1 MGEEIM
7 FIQTE
12 ETPNPATMKFLP
24 GRDVMGEGTLD
35 IASSADAAQSP
46 LAEIL
51 FGIEGVRG
59 IFLGK
64 DFITI
69 TKSDTKNWAAMKP
82 PVLTA
87 IMEHFTA
94 NKPIVAIAIA
104 GGIALAEPQQSSNA
118 EDAAIIAKIRDL
130 LDHKI
135 RPAVA
140 QDGGDITFQ
149 SYDDGVVYLNLKGS
163 CAGCPSS
170 SMTLKAGVENMLRHY
185 VPEVREVRQVR

>member
-1 MGEEIM
+1 M

-24 GRDVMGEGTLD
+24 GRDVMGQGTLEITSLD
-35 IASSADAAQSP
+35 AAAQSP
-46 LAEIL
+46 LAESL
-51 FGIEGVRG
+51 FHIEGVRG

-64 DFITI
+64 DFITV
-69 TKSDTKNWAAMKP
+69 TKDDAKGWAVMKP

-94 NKPIVAIAIA
+94 NKPVLKASETVAPVVEVGDENPIIV
-104 GGIALAEPQQSSNA
+104 
-118 EDAAIIAKIRDL
+118 KIREL

-149 SYDDGVVYLNLKGS
+149 SYEDGIVYLNMKVS

>member
-1 MGEEIM
+1 M

-24 GRDVMGEGTLD
+24 GRDIMGDRTLA
-35 IASSADAAQSP
+35 IESAEAAGESP
-46 LAEIL
+46 LAQTL
-51 FGIEGVRG
+51 FAIEGVRG

-64 DFITI
+64 DFITV
-69 TKSDTKNWAAMKP
+69 TKDESLSWSVMKP
-82 PVLTA
+82 PVLTV
-87 IMEHFTA
+87 IMEHLTS
-94 NKPIVAIAIA
+94 NKPVVTSGSEKTVVA
-104 GGIALAEPQQSSNA
+104 SD
-118 EDAAIIAKIRDL
+118 EDPIITKIRDL

-149 SYDDGVVYLNLKGS
+149 SFEDGIVYLNLKGS

-185 VPEVREVRQVR
+185 VPEVREVRQVRP

>member
-1 MGEEIM
+1 M

-24 GRDVMGEGTLD
+24 GRDVMVGTLE
-35 IASSADAAQSP
+35 IASAEAASQSP
-46 LAEIL
+46 LAEEL
-51 FGIEGVRG
+51 FKVEGVRG
-59 IFLGK
+59 VFLGK

-69 TKSDTKNWAAMKP
+69 TKDDRHSWAVMKP
-82 PVLTA
+82 PILTA

-94 NKPIVAIAIA
+94 NRPTVLAAAEQPAEASDNDPIV
-104 GGIALAEPQQSSNA
+104 
-118 EDAAIIAKIRDL
+118 AKIRDL

-140 QDGGDITFQ
+140 QDGGDITFH
-149 SYDDGVVYLNLKGS
+149 SYEDGIVYLNLKGS

-185 VPEVREVRQVR
+185 VPEVREVRQIR

>member
-1 MGEEIM
+1 M

-24 GRDVMGEGTLD
+24 GRDVMVGTLEVTSAKA
-35 IASSADAAQSP
+35 ASQSP
-46 LAEIL
+46 MAEEL
-51 FGIEGVRG
+51 FKIEGVRG
-59 IFLGK
+59 VFLGK
-64 DFITI
+64 DFITV
-69 TKSDTKNWAAMKP
+69 TKDDHHNWAVMKP
-82 PVLTA
+82 PILTA

-94 NKPIVAIAIA
+94 NRPV
-104 GGIALAEPQQSSNA
+104 LAESSVEA
-118 EDAAIIAKIRDL
+118 SPAAIDESNPIIAKIRDL

-140 QDGGDITFQ
+140 QDGGDITFH
-149 SYDDGVVYLNLKGS
+149 SYEDGIVYLNLKGS

-185 VPEVREVRQVR
+185 VPEVREVRQIR

>member
-1 MGEEIM
+1 M

-24 GRDVMGEGTLD
+24 GREVMGTGTLD
-35 IASSADAAQSP
+35 ITSAAEAAPSP
-46 LAEIL
+46 LAQAL
-51 FGIEGVRG
+51 FHIDGVRG

-64 DFITI
+64 DFITV
-69 TKSDTKNWAAMKP
+69 TKEDAKGWAAMKP

-87 IMEHFTA
+87 IMEHFTTG
-94 NKPIVAIAIA
+94 KPVLSATDKVEAVAET
-104 GGIALAEPQQSSNA
+104 GEHAEV
-118 EDAAIIAKIRDL
+118 IAKIREL

-149 SYDDGVVYLNLKGS
+149 SYEDGVVYLNLKGS

>member
-1 MGEEIM
+1 M

-24 GRDVMGEGTLD
+24 GRDVMGQGTLD
-35 IASSADAAQSP
+35 VGDAETATQSP
-46 LAEIL
+46 LAESPFKID
-51 FGIEGVRG
+51 GVRG

-64 DFITI
+64 DFVTV
-69 TKSDTKNWAAMKP
+69 TKDETKNWSMMKP
-82 PVLTA
+82 PILTT
-87 IMEHFTA
+87 IMEHFTTGKPVMVVTGA
-94 NKPIVAIAIA
+94 AEAAVTADEDPIVT
-104 GGIALAEPQQSSNA
+104 
-118 EDAAIIAKIRDL
+118 KIREL

-149 SYDDGVVYLNLKGS
+149 SYEDGIVYLNLKGS

>member
-1 MGEEIM
+1 M

-24 GRDVMGEGTLD
+24 GRDVMGQGTLD
-35 IASSADAAQSP
+35 IAAKTDAAQSP
-46 LAEIL
+46 LALSL
-51 FGIEGVRG
+51 FAIEGVRG
-59 IFLGK
+59 VFLGK
-64 DFITI
+64 DFVTV
-69 TKSDTKNWAAMKP
+69 TKDEAKNWAAMKP

-87 IMEHFTA
+87 IMEHFTSGKPVLVTEGAEQAVAA
-94 NKPIVAIAIA
+94 NDEGPIV
-104 GGIALAEPQQSSNA
+104 
-118 EDAAIIAKIRDL
+118 AKIRDL

-149 SYDDGVVYLNLKGS
+149 RFEDGIVYLNLKGS

>member
-1 MGEEIM
+1 M

-24 GRDVMGEGTLD
+24 GRDVMGQGTMD
-35 IASSADAAQSP
+35 IASEKDAAASP
-46 LAEIL
+46 LAQSL
-51 FGIEGVRG
+51 FAIDGVRG
-59 IFLGK
+59 IFLGR
-64 DFITI
+64 DFITV
-69 TKSDTKNWAAMKP
+69 TKDEAKNWAAMKP
-82 PVLTA
+82 PVLTT
-87 IMEHFTA
+87 IMEHFTSGRA
-94 NKPIVAIAIA
+94 VMSDAPNAVGAEPSPQKNADEDPIV
-104 GGIALAEPQQSSNA
+104 
-118 EDAAIIAKIRDL
+118 AKIRDL

-140 QDGGDITFQ
+140 QDGGDITFE
-149 SYDDGVVYLNLKGS
+149 SFEDGVVYLNLKGS

>member
-1 MGEEIM
+1 M

-24 GRDVMGEGTLD
+24 GRDVMGTGTLD
-35 IASSADAAQSP
+35 IESVEAATPSP
-46 LAEIL
+46 LAQSL
-51 FGIEGVRG
+51 FAIDGVRSV
-59 IFLGK
+59 FLGK
-64 DFITI
+64 DFITV
-69 TKSDTKNWAAMKP
+69 TKTETKNWAAMKP

-87 IMEHFTA
+87 IMEHFTS
-94 NKPIVAIAIA
+94 NKPVILMA
-104 GGIALAEPQQSSNA
+104 GTELPTADLGDEGP
-118 EDAAIIAKIRDL
+118 IIAKIRDL

-149 SYDDGVVYLNLKGS
+149 SYEDGVVYLNLKGS

>member
-1 MGEEIM
+1 M

-24 GRDVMGEGTLD
+24 GRDVMGHGALEIDT
-35 IASSADAAQSP
+35 AEAATQSP
-46 LAEIL
+46 LAQSL
-51 FGIEGVRG
+51 FAVEGVRRL
-59 IFLGK
+59 FFGK
-64 DFITI
+64 DFITV
-69 TKSDTKNWAAMKP
+69 TKDESKNWSVMKP

-87 IMEHFTA
+87 IMEHFTS
-94 NKPIVAIAIA
+94 NKPVMVESGVEAAVVV
-104 GGIALAEPQQSSNA
+104 A
-118 EDAAIIAKIRDL
+118 EDEDPIITKIRDL

-149 SYDDGVVYLNLKGS
+149 SFEDGIVYLNLKGS

-185 VPEVREVRQVR
+185 VPEVREVRQTRS

>member
-1 MGEEIM
+1 M

-24 GRDVMGEGTLD
+24 GRDVMGQGTLE
-35 IASSADAAQSP
+35 IMTAEAAAQSP
-46 LAEIL
+46 LAETI
-51 FGIEGVRG
+51 FKVDGVRN

-69 TKSDTKNWAAMKP
+69 TKDDKKNWAAMKP
-82 PVLTA
+82 PILSA
-87 IMEHFTA
+87 IMEHYIA
-94 NKPIVAIAIA
+94 NLPVTVASAAPSGAEQPQPATHDEDPIV
-104 GGIALAEPQQSSNA
+104 
-118 EDAAIIAKIRDL
+118 AKIRDL

-149 SYDDGVVYLNLKGS
+149 SFEDGVVYLNLKGS

-170 SMTLKAGVENMLRHY
+170 SLTLKAGVENMLRHY

>member
-1 MGEEIM
+1 M

-24 GRDVMGEGTLD
+24 GRDVMVGTLD
-35 IASSADAAQSP
+35 VANAEAASQSP
-46 LAEIL
+46 LAQEL
-51 FGIEGVRG
+51 FKIEGVRSV
-59 IFLGK
+59 FLGK
-64 DFITI
+64 DFITV
-69 TKSDTKNWAAMKP
+69 TKADSKSWSVMKP

-87 IMEHFTA
+87 IMEHFTSD
-94 NKPIVAIAIA
+94 KPIINST
-104 GGIALAEPQQSSNA
+104 AEATASDMGEVDP
-118 EDAAIIAKIRDL
+118 IIAKIRDL

-140 QDGGDITFQ
+140 QDGGDITFH
-149 SYDDGVVYLNLKGS
+149 SFEDGVVYLNLKGS

-185 VPEVREVRQVR
+185 VPEVREVKQIQ

>member
-1 MGEEIM
+1 M

-24 GRDVMGEGTLD
+24 GRDVMGQGTLE
-35 IASSADAAQSP
+35 ITSAEAAAQSP
-46 LAEIL
+46 LTQAL
-51 FGIEGVRG
+51 FAVDGVRG
-59 IFLGK
+59 VFLGK
-64 DFITI
+64 DFITV
-69 TKSDTKNWAAMKP
+69 TKDDSANWAVLKP

-94 NKPIVAIAIA
+94 NKPMLAGSVNVSGVEAIDDND
-104 GGIALAEPQQSSNA
+104 PV
-118 EDAAIIAKIRDL
+118 IAKIRDL

-149 SYDDGVVYLNLKGS
+149 SFEDGIVYLNLKGS

-170 SMTLKAGVENMLRHY
+170 AMTLKAGVENMLRHY